1 MSLYLSEQSLDWALK
16 HVENYGDTDI
26 FPGPFEFEAIRH
38 TWDSKV
44 RELLSKQDLHQYKA
58 RPHRRC
64 LSPKHRFGFRVSTQ
78 LDPFDMLAYTA
89 ITYDL
94 GADIE
99 QRRVPIAEQIVH
111 SYRFKPDDV
120 GRFFDPSVGYDTFI
134 QQSARLAS
142 SGKYQTVVVAD
153 IADFFPRI
161 YSHPLENALDACTCK
176 HDHTK
181 ALKDLIKQWN
191 FRVSYGIPVGQAASR
206 LLAALVISD
215 VDDAL
220 ISEQKAYCRF
230 SDDFRIFCRDLREA
244 HESLAFLANV
254 LFENHGL
261 TLQQHKT
268 RILSVAEFRSGYLE
282 TGSSRERMSLTER
295 FRGILDNMGIED
307 WYEEICY
314 DDLEPEVQRVIDR
327 LNLGGILEEQIKRG
341 SDLDLNV
348 TRFILRRL
356 SQINDVSA
364 IKIVSENI
372 ETLYPVFTDVLAY
385 ITSIRNV
392 DEKHR
397 HQLGKYLIDL
407 ISQSVV
413 GHLPFH
419 KCWIINTFTKGRE
432 WDNQSEFV
440 ALYNAHSD
448 EFSRRE
454 LILALGR
461 AAQDHWFKTRK
472 RDVLQ
477 FRTWERRAFLA
488 AASCLPGDEAKHW
501 YNSIYRQVDDLEKAV
516 IEWARDHPFGEK

>member
-1 MSLYLSEQSLDWALK
+1 
-16 HVENYGDTDI
+16 
-26 FPGPFEFEAIRH
+26 
-38 TWDSKV
+38 
-44 RELLSKQDLHQYKA
+44 
-58 RPHRRC
+58 
-64 LSPKHRFGFRVSTQ
+64 
-78 LDPFDMLAYTA
+78 
-89 ITYDL
+89 
-94 GADIE
+94 
-99 QRRVPIAEQIVH
+99 
-111 SYRFKPDDV
+111 
-120 GRFFDPSVGYDTFI
+120 
-134 QQSARLAS
+134 
-142 SGKYQTVVVAD
+142 
-153 IADFFPRI
+153 
-161 YSHPLENALDACTCK
+161 
-176 HDHTK
+176 
-181 ALKDLIKQWN
+181 
-191 FRVSYGIPVGQAASR
+191 
-206 LLAALVISD
+206 
-215 VDDAL
+215 
-220 ISEQKAYCRF
+220 
-230 SDDFRIFCRDLREA
+230 
-244 HESLAFLANV
+244 
-254 LFENHGL
+254 
-261 TLQQHKT
+261 
-268 RILSVAEFRSGYLE
+268 VAEFRSGYLE